1 MTAKDVI
8 DILSALLTP
17 VIAVIAVYIA
27 WQQYRLQHKSF
38 NAQIYERRYVVFK
51 AFMKFFSQIMR
62 DGKATYELLG
72 QFYAEAG
79 EAELIWSLIT
89 NVCTQVMAVQ
99 AFLWAQSAQKL
110 RVSIPIISSG
120 LWIRSRRRKVSSR
133 LKCAPSCGYNTS
145 LKSGRGEAPR
155 PLALLYGPPQI
166 RN

>member
-79 EAELIWSLIT
+79 EADFLFSDAVSNKREELYKRGIDMVANYERMYPSDG
-89 NVCTQVMAVQ
+89 
-99 AFLWAQSAQKL
+99 S
-110 RVSIPIISSG
+110 PG
-120 LWIRSRRRKVSSR
+120 LPVGPERSKVAREHSDN
-133 LKCAPSCGYNTS
+133 LKWFMD
-145 LKSGRGEAPR
+145 
-155 PLALLYGPPQI
+155 QI
-166 RN
+166 KETKGVIKAEMRT